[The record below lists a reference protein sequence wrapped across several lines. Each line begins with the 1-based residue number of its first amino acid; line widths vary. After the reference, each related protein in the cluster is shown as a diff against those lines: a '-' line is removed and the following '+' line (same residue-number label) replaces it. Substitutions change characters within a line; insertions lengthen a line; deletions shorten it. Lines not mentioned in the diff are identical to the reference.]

1 MVLIIYWESHLVQ
14 KNKITSVLTI
24 FKYTSISVICV
35 LLVVFT
41 KKEILHK
48 NILFGIETQ
57 THNTIILMQWVPLS
71 AVMRHAGVTPRGT
84 GSVSAVRVLGM

>member
-1 MVLIIYWESHLVQ
+1 MNHFSFSKIYFIFLYLV
-14 KNKITSVLTI
+14 VI
-24 FKYTSISVICV
+24 FVCSKHHISVICV

-57 THNTIILMQWVPLS
+57 THNTIMLMQWVPLS

-84 GSVSAVRVLGM
+84 VSVSAVRVLGI